1 MWAWACAGDGAGRGP
16 EVGLLM
22 IPTCLQTHV
31 CVLKRPIFVHRNA
44 TTKARAPIDPTS
56 AWPIRIQRLRM
67 SWMGWMVSGGMARI
81 LLERCLGPQ
90 AKGQQGRRELCLL
103 RASCQPEYTCGIFAS
118 CLVGMGKRSTRV
130 LATTNKPETLA
141 PGSAGASAGSR
152 RPRPRSRTALFSGLL
167 SSPVSMLG
175 AIVRALKRPI
185 FVQEK
190 TAVETARPLL
200 VRGDLT
206 DAGYPTAEAA
216 LGPRG

>member
-67 SWMGWMVSGGMARI
+67 SWMGWMVSGGLARI
-81 LLERCLGPQ
+81 LLERCFGHD

-103 RASCQPEYTCGIFAS
+103 RASCQPEYTAGYLGELPGWNAQAPRP
-118 CLVGMGKRSTRV
+118 CLSYNQTSQKRLLQAV
-130 LATTNKPETLA
+130 LAAA
-141 PGSAGASAGSR
+141 PG
-152 RPRPRSRTALFSGLL
+152 
-167 SSPVSMLG
+167 
-175 AIVRALKRPI
+175 RAD
-185 FVQEK
+185 
-190 TAVETARPLL
+190 L
-200 VRGDLT
+200 V
-206 DAGYPTAEAA
+206 
-216 LGPRG
+216 